1 MEYML
6 GDAPSSQTQRILC
19 CICGTSIEPN
29 DANMCVPCIRSRVD
43 ITEGI
48 PKQMTIYFCRGCDR
62 YLQPPEHWIACDLES
77 RELLA
82 LCLKRLKGLNKVRLI
97 DAGFIW
103 TEPHSKRIKVK
114 VTIQKAAFADTV
126 LQQEFVVEFTV
137 HNQTCDDC
145 HRTAAKDHWNAVVQ
159 LRQKVDHKRTFYY
172 LEQLII
178 KHRAHTKTV
187 NIKECSDGL
196 DFFFESRSDAVKLVD
211 FLSSCVPTK
220 MKTSERLISA
230 DVQNGTANFKHTL
243 SVEIMP
249 ICKEDVV
256 CLPLKLAR
264 SLGAISQL
272 LVCIRIGTN
281 VTLMDPMTLQSCELS
296 NNVFWRSPFRSLRSH
311 SNLTEYIILDIDTTG
326 ERKGKFAL
334 ADVEVARVQDFGVN
348 NNTFQ
353 TKTHLGHLLNVGDSA
368 MGYDLT
374 FLNCNN
380 ESFDKLNPDRIP
392 YVILVKKHYPARR
405 KVNKKRHWRLET
417 LTKVR
422 EDAGEKKKKE
432 ASEEQQYELFLRD
445 LEENPDL
452 RANINLYKE
461 EGMDATN
468 STRVQFNDDGEEV
481 EEDFPEVELTE
492 LLANL
497 AINNPMGETNLSDRH
512 QVADADVTMED

>member
-1 MEYML
+1 MEYL
-6 GDAPSSQTQRILC
+6 DTTGAAVGQQRILC
-19 CICGTSIEPN
+19 CICGTSIAPN

-114 VTIQKAAFADTV
+114 VTIQKEAFADTV

-159 LRQKVDHKRTFYY
+159 LRQKVNHKRTFYY

-187 NIKECSDGL
+187 NIKECADGL
-196 DFFFESRSDAVKLVD
+196 DFYFESRSDAVKLVD
-211 FLSSCVPTK
+211 FLGSTVPIK
-220 MKTSERLISA
+220 MKSSERLISS
-230 DVQNGTANFKHTL
+230 DVQNSTANFKFTL

-249 ICKEDVV
+249 ICKEDAV
-256 CLPLKLAR
+256 CLPKKLAK
-264 SLGAISQL
+264 SLGSISQL
-272 LVCIRIGTN
+272 LICTRVGTN
-281 VTLMDPMTLQSCELS
+281 ITLMDPQTLQNCELS
-296 NNVFWRSPFRSLRSH
+296 NNVFWRQPFKALRSH
-311 SNLTEYIILDIDTTG
+311 ANLSEYIVLDIDLSG
-326 ERKGKFAL
+326 QRKGKYAL
-334 ADVEVARVQDFGVN
+334 ADVEVARACDFGVN
-348 NNTFQ
+348 DNTYM
-353 TKTHLGHLLNVGDSA
+353 TKTHIGHLLNVGDSA

-374 FLNCNN
+374 FINVNDNAFEEL
-380 ESFDKLNPDRIP
+380 DPARVP

-405 KVNKKRHWRLET
+405 KVNKKRFWKLEN
-417 LTKVR
+417 LTKIK

-432 ASEEQQYELFLRD
+432 TNEEMQYELFLRD
-445 LEENPDL
+445 LEENPEL
-452 RANINLYKE
+452 RANVNLYRE
-461 EGMDATN
+461 AGVDENTQ
-468 STRVQFNDDGEEV
+468 TRVTHNEDGEEI

-492 LLANL
+492 LLSAL
-497 AINNPMGETNLSDRH
+497 AIEEAAAPQGMSTRHEPLGEDMDML
-512 QVADADVTMED
+512 E